1 MSAETVNQA
10 LRVIRA
16 MPQGDLLA
24 EAVITLINA
33 AIENH
38 DHEQFFEWTQEGVHA
53 GRRTVLR
60 SGYPAKV
67 SGSHGE
73 APEAVPGTQ
82 APQGPPVT
90 TEARR
95 RPGKDVPT
103 PEQVLH
109 RVQGVL
115 AVNGIPGY
123 APLSVAEGVE
133 ALART
138 LRYTQSQLATAQAS
152 ARQHLEASSHRAQ
165 ISEHYRS
172 ALQTIAEGPAL
183 SQWRGVA
190 RNALPAPEWDKRIR
204 P

>member
-1 MSAETVNQA
+1 MTAEAVNQA
-10 LRVIRA
+10 LARLRA
-16 MPQGDLLA
+16 VLPHSGADTGPDPVEDL
-24 EAVITLINA
+24 ITLINA

-38 DHEQFFEWTQEGVHA
+38 DHEQFSEWTQEGVHA

-73 APEAVPGTQ
+73 ALKAVPGTQ

-95 RPGKDVPT
+95 RLGKDVPT

-115 AVNGIPGY
+115 AVNGMPGY

-138 LRYTQSQLATAQAS
+138 LRYTQGQLATA
-152 ARQHLEASSHRAQ
+152 EASSHRAQ
-165 ISEHYRS
+165 IAEHYREALLRLHDGHS
-172 ALQTIAEGPAL
+172 VVTSEALQ
-183 SQWRGVA
+183 
-190 RNALPAPEWDKRIR
+190 APEWDKRIR